1 MTSPEHLQEAWE
13 MLYCNQGGELMGI
26 LSNLVLILII
36 ALVLFGVTLPVWY
49 VLWLAN
55 KTGDWYK
62 KATPEERRKMKKAVQ
77 ISASMK

>member
-1 MTSPEHLQEAWE
+1 
-13 MLYCNQGGELMGI
+13 MGI

-55 KTGDWYK
+55 KTRDWYK
-62 KATPEERRKMKKAVQ
+62 KVTPEERRKMKKAVQ

>member
-1 MTSPEHLQEAWE
+1 
-13 MLYCNQGGELMGI
+13 MGI

-62 KATPEERRKMKKAVQ
+62 KVTPEERRKMKKAVQ

>member
-1 MTSPEHLQEAWE
+1 
-13 MLYCNQGGELMGI
+13 MGFLANMI
-26 LSNLVLILII
+26 LILII

-49 VLWLAN
+49 VLWLAK
-55 KTGDWYK
+55 KTRDWNK

>member
-1 MTSPEHLQEAWE
+1 
-13 MLYCNQGGELMGI
+13 MGI

-55 KTGDWYK
+55 KTRDWYK
-62 KATPEERRKMKKAVQ
+62 KATPEERRKMEKAVQ
-77 ISASMK
+77 ISATMK

>member
-1 MTSPEHLQEAWE
+1 
-13 MLYCNQGGELMGI
+13 MLYCNQGGELVGI

-55 KTGDWYK
+55 KTRDWYK
-62 KATPEERRKMKKAVQ
+62 KATPEERRKMKRTVQ